1 MRKCVAIR
9 HVAFEDLGTFGDVLA
24 EQGFTV
30 CYVEAGADDLAAID
44 PAQYELVAV
53 LGGPIGAYEDDH
65 YPFLADELRLI
76 SARLESAAPVLGFCL
91 GAQLMARALGGRVY
105 ANPAGKEIGWSELSL
120 TAAGRDSALAV
131 LDGVE
136 VLHWHG
142 DTFDL
147 PHGAELLASTPQ
159 TPNQAFAWGL
169 SALALQFH
177 PEVTARGLERW
188 FIGHAAE
195 IAHTSG
201 VSVPELRAEAARAA
215 PLLETAGHAMLSRW
229 LRQAC
234 PPGTI
239 G

>member
-24 EQGFTV
+24 EQGFTI
-30 CYVEAGADDLAAID
+30 CYVEAGADDLAGLD
-44 PAQYELVAV
+44 PAQYDLMAV

-65 YPFLADELRLI
+65 YPFLADEVRLI
-76 SARLESAAPVLGFCL
+76 RDRLESGRPLLGFCL
-91 GAQLMARALGGRVY
+91 GAQLMARALGARVY
-105 ANPAGKEIGWSELSL
+105 PNPAGKENGWSELSL
-120 TAAGRDSALAV
+120 TAAGRDTVLAALE
-131 LDGVE
+131 GVE

-147 PHGAELLASTPQ
+147 PHGAERLASTPQ
-159 TPNQAFAWGL
+159 TPNQAFTWGL
-169 SALALQFH
+169 AALALQFH

-195 IAHTSG
+195 IAQTSG

-215 PLLETAGHAMLSRW
+215 PRLEGAGRAMLSRW
-229 LRQAC
+229 LEQAC
-234 PPGTI
+234 RASP
-239 G
+239 